1 MPITIKGTVRW
12 SDNEERVQGALVKA
26 VSQKAKPD
34 DRPALDTTDD
44 NGGYVL
50 AGLEK
55 GEWKLL
61 VFHENAAPED
71 AQEHTFEADENV
83 LPLVVRRYL
92 GAHDERAGR
101 WFFIALCIA
110 LGALLLLYAGL
121 HLAFPYRNA
130 PVSELLLGQVDQA
143 VSRAISLPVGAKPA
157 ENLQLVEAVAAVKS
171 TWNTISGTQ
180 VALGPADRE
189 VFTGRLAEIE
199 KAIAGNDAAAVKAGL
214 TGLRGLVENPP
225 SRGLFWTREPFRY
238 LEVFFWGLAGILV
251 ALILSSGNYLRWRHF
266 YREGIWQHIAQIV
279 TIPLLALV
287 VVLLLSQVTVAITLA
302 NSTGLQINLSDPRLL
317 AAVAF
322 LIGVQPWDTWRFVR
336 ETAGQITGRTQRQ
349 R

>member
-1 MPITIKGTVRW
+1 MAITVKGTVKW
-12 SDNEERVQGALVKA
+12 SDSEERVTDAVVKA
-26 VSQKAKPD
+26 VSKTAPPAPAVKIATTND
-34 DRPALDTTDD
+34 DRDFE
-44 NGGYVL
+44 L
-50 AGLEK
+50 ADLEK
-55 GEWKLL
+55 GKWELAVL
-61 VFHENAAPED
+61 HENATPEGAREFD
-71 AQEHTFEADENV
+71 FQKEDEV
-83 LPLVVRRYL
+83 VSLDVRRY
-92 GAHDERAGR
+92 
-101 WFFIALCIA
+101 

-143 VSRAISLPVGAKPA
+143 VSRAISMPAGANPA
-157 ENLQLVEAVAAVKS
+157 VNLQLVEAVAAVKS

-180 VALGPADRE
+180 VALGPAD
-189 VFTGRLAEIE
+189 
-199 KAIAGNDAAAVKAGL
+199 
-214 TGLRGLVENPP
+214 
-225 SRGLFWTREPFRY
+225 REPFRY

-336 ETAGQITGRTQRQ
+336 ETAGQITGRQPRQ
-349 R
+349 K